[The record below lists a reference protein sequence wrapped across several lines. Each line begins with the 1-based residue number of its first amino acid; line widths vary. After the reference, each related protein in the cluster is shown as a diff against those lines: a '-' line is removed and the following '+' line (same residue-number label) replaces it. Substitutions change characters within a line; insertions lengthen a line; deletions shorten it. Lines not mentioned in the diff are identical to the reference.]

1 MQRLLALSRALDSF
15 GFDEQASACLRLS
28 DSGSIVF
35 KNESLQWQQ
44 WAVDAGA
51 KCEQLAS
58 LEEYD
63 SWMSSKTAAL
73 RAFDDLALPSSP
85 SPPLMFDL
93 LDGSINCIVGNSIT
107 KVCCLQLFIFYHS
120 CYCRISVCC
129 NLL

>member
-15 GFDEQASACLRLS
+15 GFDEQALACSRLL
-28 DSGSIVF
+28 DSGSIAF
-35 KNESLQWQQ
+35 KDESLQWQQ

-51 KCEQLAS
+51 KCEQSAS
-58 LEEYD
+58 LDEYD

-93 LDGSINCIVGNSIT
+93 LDRSINCDVGNSIT
-107 KVCCLQLFIFYHS
+107 KVCRLRII
-120 CYCRISVCC
+120 CY
-129 NLL
+129 LA